1 MSDVI
6 CKDCKHSKV
15 EKIDEFYGFLFLKKR
30 KVSTRM
36 CYGILHK
43 VDGDPLVETC
53 QRARYGTCTKNGTVR
68 GRCGLD
74 GQLFYLRRNNE
85 A

>member
-6 CKDCKHSKV
+6 CKNCKNSKLEKV
-15 EKIDEFYGFLFLKKR
+15 EERYGFLWLKTR
-30 KVSTRM
+30 KIPTRM

-53 QRARYGTCTKNGTVR
+53 QRARYGTCTKNGTIS
-68 GRCGLD
+68 GRCGRN
-74 GQLFYLRRNNE
+74 GQFFEER
-85 A
+85 